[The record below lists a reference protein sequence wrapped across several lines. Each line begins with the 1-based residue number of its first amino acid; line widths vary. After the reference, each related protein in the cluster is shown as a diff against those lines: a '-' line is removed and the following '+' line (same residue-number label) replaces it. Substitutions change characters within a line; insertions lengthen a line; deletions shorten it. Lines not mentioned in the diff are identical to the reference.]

1 VANKTKAAD
10 AITMGRQGRIVIPS
24 RVRRALLLD
33 EGDKLSFRVEDKRL
47 VLVPQRHEVERLR
60 GMFKDSSGDA
70 SVVDEL
76 IAERR
81 EEARRE
87 ASA

>member
-1 VANKTKAAD
+1 MANKTKEHD

-24 RVRRALLLD
+24 RVRRALHLD
-33 EGDKLSFRVEDKRL
+33 EGDKLAFRVEDKRL
-47 VLVPQRHEVERLR
+47 VLVPQRNEVERLR
-60 GMFKDSSGDA
+60 GLFKDSSSDA

-87 ASA
+87 AGA

>member
-1 VANKTKAAD
+1 MPGKAKVPD

-33 EGDKLSFRVEDKRL
+33 EGDKLSFRIEDRRL
-47 VLVPQRHEVERLR
+47 VLVPQRNEVERLR
-60 GMFKDSSGDA
+60 GMFKDSSSDA

-87 ASA
+87 ARA

>member
-1 VANKTKAAD
+1 MPDKAEASD

-33 EGDKLSFRVEDKRL
+33 EGDKLAFRIEDKRL
-47 VLVPQRHEVERLR
+47 VLVPQRNEVERLR
-60 GMFKDSSGDA
+60 GLFKGSSSDV

-81 EEARRE
+81 EAG
-87 ASA
+87 A

>member
-1 VANKTKAAD
+1 
-10 AITMGRQGRIVIPS
+10 M
-24 RVRRALLLD
+24 
-33 EGDKLSFRVEDKRL
+33 
-47 VLVPQRHEVERLR
+47 LVPQRNEVERLR
-60 GMFKDSSGDA
+60 GLFKDSSSDV

-87 ASA
+87 AGA

>member
-1 VANKTKAAD
+1 MPGKPKVPD

-33 EGDKLSFRVEDKRL
+33 EGDKLSFQVEDKRL
-47 VLVPQRHEVERLR
+47 VLVPQRNEVERLR
-60 GMFKDSSGDA
+60 GLFKDSSSDT

-76 IAERR
+76 LAERR

-87 ASA
+87 AGA

>member
-1 VANKTKAAD
+1 MPGKTKVPD

-33 EGDKLSFRVEDKRL
+33 EGDKLSFRIEDKRL
-47 VLVPQRHEVERLR
+47 VLVPQRNEVERLR
-60 GMFKDSSGDA
+60 GLFKDSSSNV

-87 ASA
+87 VGV